1 MAMFPERGRAGPAEL
16 VIATGSTGAP
26 APRPPLERFLGL
38 FTDVRAG
45 EGPQLLLL
53 TLNVFLILAAYY
65 VMKPVREALILVQP
79 AGAEIKSYAMAGQAL
94 ILTLAV
100 PLYGGLAARV
110 ARRQLINVVTLF
122 FIACLPIFYL
132 LAQNGVAVGIVF
144 FLWIGIFSLMVIA
157 QFWAFAADV
166 YTPEAGKRLFALIA
180 FGASSGAVFGAFIC
194 SRLIEVMGVH
204 SLLLVAAGVLAV
216 SLAVFNVAERLARAP
231 AAATARAAS
240 DADRPVG
247 EGNPF
252 GIVLRHRYLLLIA
265 LLILLLNWVN
275 ATGEYILSSV
285 VTATGAEQIAAGHL
299 RVEDHGAFIGRFYAD
314 YFQVVNITGMLLQ
327 LFLVSR
333 ALKYLGVP
341 VAVCILPMVALVSY
355 GVAALIPSLGI
366 LRWVKTAENSIDY
379 SLQNTVSHV
388 LYLPT
393 SRADKYK
400 AKQAIDT
407 FFVRAGD
414 LLSAGMVLVGTGLL
428 TFGVGRFAL
437 INIILILV
445 WLALAV
451 AVGREFVRR
460 TPAPT
465 AGAH

>member
-1 MAMFPERGRAGPAEL
+1 MAMSAERVRAGPAGL
-16 VIATGSTGAP
+16 VMTGSTGAP
-26 APRPPLERFLGL
+26 VPPPPLERFLGL

-45 EGPQLLLL
+45 EGPQLVLL

-65 VMKPVREALILVQP
+65 VMKPVREALILAQP
-79 AGAEIKSYAMAGQAL
+79 SGAEIKSYAMAGQAL
-94 ILTLAV
+94 ILTVAV
-100 PLYGGLAARV
+100 PLYGALAARV
-110 ARRQLINVVTLF
+110 ARRRLINVVTLF
-122 FIACLPIFYL
+122 FILCLPLFYA
-132 LAQNGVAVGIVF
+132 LARNGVPVGIAF

-194 SRLIEVMGVH
+194 GRLIEVMGVQP
-204 SLLLVAAGVLAV
+204 LLLVAAGVLAM
-216 SLAVFNVAERLARAP
+216 SLAVFNVAERLARP
-231 AAATARAAS
+231 RAATARAAS

-275 ATGEYILSSV
+275 ATGEYILGSV